1 MHTLLWGIIVLVS
14 GVFVAAYGS
23 QLFRFAL
30 AFLGFAIGYSLVAW
44 LGGGLDTAL
53 RILVGIVA
61 GGILASTLFLLVKF
75 TLNIAG
81 ALLGLVIALAVLGL
95 FRLAGLDLSVLGA
108 VLAIAG
114 AGLGGFFGN
123 RLGSIVVVLA
133 TSLAGAYL
141 VVLGLG
147 AIYGL
152 GVETDNP
159 LTLLGTSFPLVLF
172 LTVALISG
180 LAQYQAFSLRRRF
193 LRR

>member
-14 GVFVAAYGS
+14 GIFVAAYGS
-23 QLFRFAL
+23 LLFRFAL

-44 LGGGLDTAL
+44 LGGGLDPAL
-53 RILVGIVA
+53 RILAGIVA
-61 GGILASTLFLLVKF
+61 GGILASSLYILVKF

-81 ALLGLVIALAVLGL
+81 ALLGLVLMLALLGF
-95 FRLAGLDLSVLGA
+95 FRLAGLNLDTLGVVLT
-108 VLAIAG
+108 IAA

-152 GVETDNP
+152 GVRTDDP
-159 LTLLGTSFPLVLF
+159 TALLGTSFPLVLF

-180 LAQYQAFSLRRRF
+180 LAQYQAFSVRRRF
-193 LRR
+193 LR

>member
-14 GVFVAAYGS
+14 GIFIAVYGS
-23 QLFRFAL
+23 LLFRFAL

-61 GGILASTLFLLVKF
+61 GGILASTLYFLVRF

-81 ALLGLVIALAVLGL
+81 ALLGLVLMLVLLGL
-95 FRLAGLDLSVLGA
+95 FRLGGLDLGVFGTLLVVA
-108 VLAIAG
+108 A
-114 AGLGGFFGN
+114 AGLGGVFGS
-123 RLGSIVVVLA
+123 RLGGIVVVLA

-147 AIYGL
+147 ALFGL

-159 LTLLGTSFPLVLF
+159 LALLGASFPLVLF
-172 LTVALISG
+172 LTLALISG
-180 LAQYQAFSLRRRF
+180 LAQYQAFSVRRRF
-193 LRR
+193 LR

>member
-1 MHTLLWGIIVLVS
+1 MDTLLWGIIVLVS
-14 GVFVAAYGS
+14 GIFVAAYGS
-23 QLFRFAL
+23 LLFRFAL

-61 GGILASTLFLLVKF
+61 GGILAATLYFLVKF

-81 ALLGLVIALAVLGL
+81 AVLGLVLLLVVLGL
-95 FRLAGLDLSVLGA
+95 FRLAGLDLRVLNV
-108 VLAIAG
+108 VLVIAA

-123 RLGSIVVVLA
+123 RLGNIIIVLA

-147 AIYGL
+147 ALFGL
-152 GVETDNP
+152 GVETGNP
-159 LTLLGTSFPLVLF
+159 LALLGASFPLVLF

-180 LAQYQAFSLRRRF
+180 LAQHQAFSLRRRF
-193 LRR
+193 LR

>member
-14 GVFVAAYGS
+14 GIFVAAYGS
-23 QLFRFAL
+23 LLFRFAL

-53 RILVGIVA
+53 RILIGIVA
-61 GGILASTLFLLVKF
+61 GGILAAVFYLLVKF

-81 ALLGLVIALAVLGL
+81 AVLGLVLMLVLLGL
-95 FRLAGLDLSVLGA
+95 F
-108 VLAIAG
+108 
-114 AGLGGFFGN
+114 GLGGLNLGVFGTVLALAAAALGGVFGS
-123 RLGSIVVVLA
+123 RLGGIVVVLA

-147 AIYGL
+147 ALFGL

-159 LTLLGTSFPLVLF
+159 LALLGASFPLVLF

-180 LAQYQAFSLRRRF
+180 LAQYQAFSVRRRF
-193 LRR
+193 LR

>member
-14 GVFVAAYGS
+14 GIFVAAYGS
-23 QLFRFAL
+23 LLFRFAL

-44 LGGGLDTAL
+44 LGGGLDPAL

-61 GGILASTLFLLVKF
+61 GGILAATLDWLVTF

-81 ALLGLVIALAVLGL
+81 ALLGLVLMLALLGL
-95 FRLAGLDLSVLGA
+95 FRLAGLDLNILGL
-108 VLAIAG
+108 VLAVAA

-123 RLGSIVVVLA
+123 RLGSVVVVLA

-141 VVLGLG
+141 VVLGMG
-147 AIYGL
+147 AIFGL
-152 GVETDNP
+152 GVATDDA

-180 LAQYQAFSLRRRF
+180 LAQYQAFSVRRRF
-193 LRR
+193 LR

>member
-14 GVFVAAYGS
+14 GIFVAAYGS
-23 QLFRFAL
+23 LLFRFAL

-44 LGGGLDTAL
+44 LGGGLDPAL

-61 GGILASTLFLLVKF
+61 GGILAATLYWLVKF

-81 ALLGLVIALAVLGL
+81 ALLGLVLMLALLGL
-95 FRLAGLDLSVLGA
+95 FRLAGLDLNILGL
-108 VLAIAG
+108 VLAVAA

-123 RLGSIVVVLA
+123 RLGSVVVVLA

-141 VVLGLG
+141 VVLGMG
-147 AIYGL
+147 AIFGL
-152 GVETDNP
+152 GVATDDA

-180 LAQYQAFSLRRRF
+180 LAQYQAFSVRRRF
-193 LRR
+193 LR

>member
-1 MHTLLWGIIVLVS
+1 MDTLLWGIIVLVS
-14 GVFVAAYGS
+14 GIFVAAYGS
-23 QLFRFAL
+23 LLFRFAL

-61 GGILASTLFLLVKF
+61 GGILAATLYFLVKF

-81 ALLGLVIALAVLGL
+81 AVLGLVLMLVVLGL
-95 FRLAGLDLSVLGA
+95 FRLAGLDLRVLNV
-108 VLAIAG
+108 VLVIAA

-123 RLGSIVVVLA
+123 RLGNIIIVLA

-147 AIYGL
+147 ALFGL
-152 GVETDNP
+152 GVETGNP
-159 LTLLGTSFPLVLF
+159 LALLGASFPLVLF

-180 LAQYQAFSLRRRF
+180 LAQHQGFSLRRGF
-193 LRR
+193 LR

>member
-1 MHTLLWGIIVLVS
+1 MDTLLWGIIVLVS
-14 GVFVAAYGS
+14 GIFVAAYGS
-23 QLFRFAL
+23 LLFRFAL

-61 GGILASTLFLLVKF
+61 GGILAATLYFLVKF

-81 ALLGLVIALAVLGL
+81 AVLGLVLMLVVLGL
-95 FRLAGLDLSVLGA
+95 FRLAGLDLRVLNV
-108 VLAIAG
+108 VLVIAA

-123 RLGSIVVVLA
+123 RLGNIIIVLA

-147 AIYGL
+147 ALFGL
-152 GVETDNP
+152 GVETGNP
-159 LTLLGTSFPLVLF
+159 LALLGASFPLVLF

-180 LAQYQAFSLRRRF
+180 LAQHQAFSLRRRF
-193 LRR
+193 LR

>member
-14 GVFVAAYGS
+14 GIFVAVYGS
-23 QLFRFAL
+23 LLFRFAL

-61 GGILASTLFLLVKF
+61 GGILASTLYFLVRF

-81 ALLGLVIALAVLGL
+81 ALLGLVLMLVLLGL
-95 FRLAGLDLSVLGA
+95 FRLAGLDLRLLNLVLI
-108 VLAIAG
+108 IAA

-123 RLGSIVVVLA
+123 RLGSVVVVLA

-147 AIYGL
+147 AIFGL
-152 GVETDNP
+152 GVETNDA
-159 LTLLGTSFPLVLF
+159 LAVLGASFPLVLF

-180 LAQYQAFSLRRRF
+180 LGQYQAFTLRQRF
-193 LRR
+193 LR

>member
-1 MHTLLWGIIVLVS
+1 MDTLLWGIIVLVT
-14 GVFVAAYGS
+14 GIFVSAYGS
-23 QLFRFAL
+23 VLFRLAL

-53 RILVGIVA
+53 RILAGIVA
-61 GGILASTLFLLVKF
+61 GGILAATLYFLVKF

-81 ALLGLVIALAVLGL
+81 AVLGLVLALALLGL
-95 FRLAGLDLSVLGA
+95 FRLAGLDLRILGI
-108 VLAIAG
+108 VLAIAA

-123 RLGSIVVVLA
+123 RLGGIVVVLA

-147 AIYGL
+147 AMFGL
-152 GVETDNP
+152 GVQTDDP
-159 LTLLGTSFPLVLF
+159 QAMLGASFPLVLF

-180 LAQYQAFSLRRRF
+180 LAQYQAFSVRRRF
-193 LRR
+193 LR

>member
-61 GGILASTLFLLVKF
+61 GGILASSLYILVKF

-81 ALLGLVIALAVLGL
+81 ALLGLVLMLALLGF
-95 FRLAGLDLSVLGA
+95 FRLAGLNLDILGVVLT
-108 VLAIAG
+108 IAA

-152 GVETDNP
+152 GVRTDDP
-159 LTLLGTSFPLVLF
+159 TALLGTSFPLVLF

-180 LAQYQAFSLRRRF
+180 LAQYQAFSVRRRF
-193 LRR
+193 LR

>member
-23 QLFRFAL
+23 QLFCFAL